1 MMLTGKRV
9 DIDPFATASGV
20 RMKWSRSFLLA
31 ALVAAVLTL
40 LGGSPATAAKPPSV
54 TITSPAE
61 VASGPADL
69 TVTGKATLPALHSL
83 RLRVSTQGDSYS
95 VQPTARGAWSV
106 QVTDLILGPTT
117 ICAEIYDSGGGW
129 VTGDCVSYTVLP
141 TADRF
146 TIDTPEDGSQVTTP
160 LVVTG
165 ACEYGEFITITTD
178 VGVEWATT
186 CDFYT
191 RTWSAPLDGV
201 PDGPLTITA
210 SAQGLDGSLVATRT
224 SHVTVVPLPDP
235 QVQVL
240 EPAANQTLYVGQA
253 ATVSGTAADTA
264 GVEVVLDGVTVGY
277 STVEPDGSWSIVFFP
292 EQPGD
297 AQVCAR
303 GQNADGTS
311 ETCVDVVVRVDP
323 ATFGIATPMDGLV
336 TNVADVEVSGSCAEG
351 TTVTVETD
359 AAAGET
365 TVPCEGG
372 FTTTLTGLPD
382 GTQVITA
389 TMAWAGEPVVS
400 RQVTVTV
407 DTTRPAAP
415 TVTSPTPGTTLTTLP
430 VTLTGTAEAGSVVQ
444 VLHGDQTFY
453 TETVTSSTGSWS
465 AVLGRDY
472 FEYDG
477 VLTGRRATVSV
488 IVWALDGVGN
498 GSPTTTLTY
507 TTRLR

>member
-1 MMLTGKRV
+1 M
-9 DIDPFATASGV
+9 S
-20 RMKWSRSFLLA
+20 
-31 ALVAAVLTL
+31 
-40 LGGSPATAAKPPSV
+40 
-54 TITSPAE
+54 
-61 VASGPADL
+61 
-69 TVTGKATLPALHSL
+69 
-83 RLRVSTQGDSYS
+83 
-95 VQPTARGAWSV
+95 
-106 QVTDLILGPTT
+106 DLILGPTT
-117 ICAEIYDSGGGW
+117 ICAFIYDSGGGY

-146 TIDTPEDGSQVTTP
+146 TINAPEDGSEVTTP

-165 ACEYGEFITITTD
+165 ACEYGEFITVTTN
-178 VGVEWATT
+178 VGVDWATD

-224 SHVTVVPLPDP
+224 VHVTVVPLPAP
-235 QVQVL
+235 QVQIL
-240 EPAANQTLYVGQA
+240 EPAANQTLYVGQV
-253 ATVSGTAADTA
+253 ATVSGTAANTA
-264 GVEVVLDGVTVGY
+264 GVEVLLNEATVGS
-277 STVEPDGSWSIVFFP
+277 STVEADGSWSILFFP

-297 AQVCAR
+297 ARICAR

-311 ETCVDVVVRVDP
+311 ETCVDIVVSVDP
-323 ATFGIATPMDGLV
+323 ATFGIATPTDGLV
-336 TNVADVEVSGSCAEG
+336 TNEADLEISGSCAEG
-351 TTVTVETD
+351 TTVTIESN
-359 AAAGET
+359 AAAGAT

-389 TMAWAGEPVVS
+389 TMALAGDPVVS

-407 DTTRPAAP
+407 DTTGPAAP

-444 VLHGDQTFY
+444 VLHSDQTLY
-453 TETVTSSTGSWS
+453 TETVKPSSGTWS
-465 AVLGRDY
+465 VVLGRDY
-472 FEYDG
+472 FEYEG

-488 IVWALDGVGN
+488 IVRALDAVGN
-498 GSPTTTLTY
+498 ASPATTLTY

>member
-1 MMLTGKRV
+1 MAIL
-9 DIDPFATASGV
+9 ACALGV
-20 RMKWSRSFLLA
+20 GMKWSRSLLLA
-31 ALVAAVLTL
+31 APLAAVLAL
-40 LGGSPATAAKPPSV
+40 LGVSPATAAKPASV

-83 RLRVSTQGDSYS
+83 RVRVSTQGDSYL
-95 VQPTARGAWSV
+95 VQPTAKGAWSV
-106 QVTDLILGPTT
+106 QVTGLILGQTT
-117 ICAEIYDSGGGW
+117 ICAEVYDSGGGY

-146 TIDTPEDGSQVTTP
+146 TIDAPGEGSEVTTP

-224 SHVTVVPLPDP
+224 VHVTVVPLPAP
-235 QVQVL
+235 QVLIL
-240 EPAANQTLYVGQA
+240 EPSANQTLYIGQV
-253 ATVSGTAADTA
+253 ATVSGTAANTT
-264 GVEVVLDGVTVGY
+264 GVEVLFNGVSVGY
-277 STVEPDGSWSIVFFP
+277 STVEADGSWSIVFFP

-297 AQVCAR
+297 ARICAR
-303 GQNADGTS
+303 GQNADGTT
-311 ETCVDVVVRVDP
+311 ETCVDVVVSVDP
-323 ATFGIATPMDGLV
+323 GTFGIATPTDGLV
-336 TNVADVEVSGSCAEG
+336 TNVADLEVSGSCAEG
-351 TTVTVETD
+351 TTVTIETN
-359 AAAGET
+359 AAAEAT

-389 TMAWAGEPVVS
+389 TMAWHGDPVVS
-400 RQVTVTV
+400 RQITVTI
-407 DTTRPAAP
+407 DTTGPAAP
-415 TVTSPTPGTTLTTLP
+415 TVTSPTPGSTLTTLP
-430 VTLTGTAEAGSVVQ
+430 VTLTGTAAAGSVIQ
-444 VLHGDQTFY
+444 VFHSDQTQY
-453 TETVTSSTGSWS
+453 TQTVTSSTGTWS
-465 AVLGRDY
+465 AVLDRDY
-472 FEYDG
+472 FSYEG

-488 IVWALDGVGN
+488 TLWALDGIGN
-498 GSPTTTLTY
+498 SSPATTLTY